1 MLSDVRKQRKR
12 QSGGEKKRAAGRK
25 TKNERKDRSSCS
37 LELLRWDL
45 HSAGAGKDSP
55 GKRPESFCTDRS
67 RYDRGNPVGGGGGK
81 GHWLGGDS
89 GNRVFHLLSRE
100 GCAYIRSGNLPG
112 GPKLSG
118 TAGIFQDFSREAQ

>member
-12 QSGGEKKRAAGRK
+12 KSGGEKERAAGRK

-45 HSAGAGKDSP
+45 HSAGAGEDSLE
-55 GKRPESFCTDRS
+55 KAESFALTDH
-67 RYDRGNPVGGGGGK
+67 DTTEGIPLAAEAARGTGLEVIP
-81 GHWLGGDS
+81 